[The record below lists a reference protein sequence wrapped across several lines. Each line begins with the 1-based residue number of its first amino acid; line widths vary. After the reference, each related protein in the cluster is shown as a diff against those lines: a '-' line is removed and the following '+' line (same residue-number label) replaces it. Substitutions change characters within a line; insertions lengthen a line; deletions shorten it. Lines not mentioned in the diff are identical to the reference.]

1 MYEVVGRERLGPHY
15 GRLIAV
21 FSIPDENYR
30 NVYLSSLFTSFAPSY
45 FRLSK
50 RGGRWGIEVKVWDGE
65 YPYIFVVNDSKTV
78 LDPENPEKTYL
89 RPFPENK
96 NIELVMSIARLG
108 ESNPKTIKPWHA
120 IHTPTDPSHASIYEG
135 SLVLRVRTH
144 SSVVKECYVEV
155 LVDGVRKF
163 VRADRV
169 GRVGYYDIHEVVV
182 PEVTS
187 KNILYRFFLKT
198 RDGEMLTYGGGGLG
212 DGSFINFLG
221 EFVAAL
227 PWYLGTT
234 YYLIFPD
241 SFRRS
246 GEGVGNDN
254 LRWDIAPRPHGFLGG
269 DLRGIIDSLDYI
281 KGLGVE
287 TLYLTPIFKS
297 PSYHRYDVE
306 DYFSVD
312 PRLGDLK
319 LFEELLSR
327 AREAGI
333 RVIID
338 LPVHHTSVCNEL
350 FVKAVLSREY
360 RDLYYFHQ
368 EPGEDLVRLIKNFLS
383 GGISCV
389 ELRDSISKLS
399 EAPYETFLDV
409 KVMPKLN
416 VLNDRVRDYVIKV
429 IDFWVDVG
437 VDGFRVDVG
446 QALPPEFVEV
456 LRRELRSRRG
466 EALLLGEATSD
477 PTYLEELLASG
488 RYDSLMNYGLM
499 RDVLAVLDGM
509 IDLDHFIISSMS
521 RYSVLAPLKSL
532 SLYNLLGSHDTPR
545 IKTLIRDPLKLE
557 IAYVLLF
564 CLTGSP
570 SLYYGDEVG
579 MVGGGDPDNRRGMV
593 WDESMWDKELLRL
606 VKDLIQVRRTCSP
619 IRKGLMSMSR
629 VEDLLMISRYLSS
642 SQALVIVNMS
652 EKTIAFDK
660 VASDLRPIMSRRV
673 KFNNNEL
680 VLGEYGFVI
689 LCRES
694 VK

>member
-15 GRLIAV
+15 GRLIAT

-30 NVYLSSLFTSFAPSY
+30 NVYLSSTFTSFAPSY
-45 FRLSK
+45 FRLSR
-50 RGGRWGIEVKVWDGE
+50 RGGRWSIEVRVWDGE
-65 YPYIFVVNDSKTV
+65 YPYVFVVNDSKTV

-96 NIELVMSIARLG
+96 DLELTMSLAKLG
-108 ESNPKTIKPWHA
+108 EVSPNSIKPWHA
-120 IHTPTDPSHASIYEG
+120 THIPADPSHASIYEG

-144 SSVVKECYVEV
+144 SSVVEECYVEV
-155 LVDGVRKF
+155 LVDEVRKL

-169 GRVGYYDIHEVVV
+169 GRVGYYAIHEVVV

-187 KNILYRFFLKT
+187 KKILYRFFLKT
-198 RDGEMLTYGGGGLG
+198 RDGDMLTYGGGGLG
-212 DGSFINFLG
+212 DEDFINFTG
-221 EFVAAL
+221 EFAEAP
-227 PWYLGTT
+227 PWYLGTM

-246 GEGVGNDN
+246 GEGVGNNN
-254 LRWDIAPRPHGFLGG
+254 LRWDTAPRPHGFLGG

-319 LFEELLSR
+319 LFKELLSR
-327 AREAGI
+327 AGEAGI

-350 FVKAVLSREY
+350 FVKAVLSEGY

-368 EPGEDLVRLIKNFLS
+368 EPSEDLLRLAENFLN

-437 VDGFRVDVG
+437 VDGFRMDVG
-446 QALPPEFVEV
+446 QALPPEFVEM
-456 LRRELRSRRG
+456 LKKELRSRRE

-477 PTYLEELLASG
+477 PTYLEELLANE

-499 RDVLAVLDGM
+499 RDVLAVLDNI
-509 IDLDHFIISSMS
+509 IDLDHFITSSMS

-545 IKTLIRDPLKLE
+545 IKTLIGDPHKLE
-557 IAYVLLF
+557 VAYVLLF
-564 CLTGSP
+564 CLAGSP
-570 SLYYGDEVG
+570 SIYYGDEVG

-593 WDESMWDKELLRL
+593 WDESRWDKELLKL
-606 VKDLIQVRRTCSP
+606 VKELIQVRRSCPP
-619 IRKGLMSMSR
+619 IRRGLMSMSR
-629 VEDLLMISRYLSS
+629 AGDILIISRYLSS
-642 SQALVIVNMS
+642 SQASIIVNMS
-652 EKTIAFDK
+652 GKT
-660 VASDLRPIMSRRV
+660 VTVSNVVSNLRPAVSRRV
-673 KFNNNEL
+673 NIRSDEL
-680 VLGEYGFVI
+680 VFGEYGFLI
-689 LCRES
+689 LC
-694 VK
+694 

>member
-15 GRLIAV
+15 GRLIAA
-21 FSIPDENYR
+21 FSIPDASYR
-30 NVYLSSLFTSFAPSY
+30 NVYLSSIFTSFAPSY
-45 FRLSK
+45 FRLSR
-50 RGGRWGIEVKVWDGE
+50 RGGRWGIEVRVWDGE
-65 YPYIFVVNDSKTV
+65 YPYVFVVNDSKTV
-78 LDPENPEKTYL
+78 LDPENPEKTCL

-96 NIELVMSIARLG
+96 NIELTMSLAKLG
-108 ESNPKTIKPWHA
+108 EVSPNSIKPWHA
-120 IHTPTDPSHASIYEG
+120 THIPVDPSYATIYEG

-144 SSVVKECYVEV
+144 SRIFEECYAEL
-155 LVDGVRKF
+155 LVDGVRKS
-163 VRADRV
+163 VKAGRV
-169 GRVGYYDIHEVVV
+169 GRVGYYAVYEVVT
-182 PEVTS
+182 PEVAS
-187 KNILYRFFLKT
+187 RKILYRFFLKT
-198 RDGEMLTYGGGGLG
+198 VDGEVLPYGDGGLG
-212 DGSFINFLG
+212 DESFIKFSG
-221 EFVAAL
+221 ELAEAP

-246 GEGVGNDN
+246 GEGGGGGN
-254 LRWDIAPRPHGFLGG
+254 LRWDVTPRPHGFLGG
-269 DLRGIIDSLDYI
+269 DLRGIINSLDYV

-319 LFEELLSR
+319 TFQELLGR

-333 RVIID
+333 KVVID

-350 FVKAVLSREY
+350 FLKAVLSEEY

-368 EPGEDLVRLIKNFLS
+368 EPGEDLVKLVKNFLG

-389 ELRDSISKLS
+389 ELRDSISRLS
-399 EAPYETFLDV
+399 EVPYETFLDV

-416 VLNDRVRDYVIKV
+416 VLNDRVRDYVARV
-429 IDFWVDVG
+429 VDFWVGVG
-437 VDGFRVDVG
+437 VDGFRMDVG
-446 QALPPEFVEV
+446 QALPPEFVEMLKKV
-456 LRRELRSRRG
+456 LRSRRE

-477 PTYLEELLASG
+477 PTYLEELLANE
-488 RYDSLMNYGLM
+488 RYDSLMNYGFM
-499 RDVLAVLDGM
+499 RDVLAVLDNV
-509 IDLDHFIISSMS
+509 IDLDHFITSSMS

-545 IKTLIRDPLKLE
+545 IKTLISDPHKLE
-557 IAYVLLF
+557 VAYVLLF
-564 CLTGSP
+564 CLAGSP

-593 WDESMWDKELLRL
+593 WDEGRWDKELLKL
-606 VKDLIQVRRTCSP
+606 VKELIQVRRSCPP

-629 VEDLLMISRYLSS
+629 AGDLLIISRYLSS
-642 SQALVIVNMS
+642 SQASIIVNMS
-652 EKTIAFDK
+652 GKTVKAGK
-660 VASDLRPIMSRRV
+660 AVSNLRPAVYRRV
-673 KFNNNEL
+673 NISNDGLSF
-680 VLGEYGFVI
+680 GEYGFLI
-689 LCRES
+689 SC
-694 VK
+694 

>member
-15 GRLIAV
+15 GRLIAT

-30 NVYLSSLFTSFAPSY
+30 NVYLSSTFTSFAPSY
-45 FRLSK
+45 FRLSR
-50 RGGRWGIEVKVWDGE
+50 RGGRWSIEVRVWDGE
-65 YPYIFVVNDSKTV
+65 YPYVFVVNDSKTV

-96 NIELVMSIARLG
+96 DLELTMSLAKLG
-108 ESNPKTIKPWHA
+108 EVSPNSIKPWHA
-120 IHTPTDPSHASIYEG
+120 THIPADPSHASIYEG

-144 SSVVKECYVEV
+144 SSVVEECYVEV
-155 LVDGVRKF
+155 LVDEVRKL

-169 GRVGYYDIHEVVV
+169 GRVGYYAIHEVVV

-187 KNILYRFFLKT
+187 KKILYRFFLKT
-198 RDGEMLTYGGGGLG
+198 RDGDMLTYGGGGLG
-212 DGSFINFLG
+212 DEDFINFTG
-221 EFVAAL
+221 EFAEAP

-246 GEGVGNDN
+246 GEGVGNNN
-254 LRWDIAPRPHGFLGG
+254 LRWDTAPRPHGFLGG

-319 LFEELLSR
+319 LFKELLSR
-327 AREAGI
+327 AGEAGI

-350 FVKAVLSREY
+350 FVKAVLSEGY

-368 EPGEDLVRLIKNFLS
+368 EPSEDLLRLAENFLN

-437 VDGFRVDVG
+437 VDGFRMDVG
-446 QALPPEFVEV
+446 QALPPEFVEM
-456 LRRELRSRRG
+456 LKKELRSRRE

-477 PTYLEELLASG
+477 PTYLEELLANE

-499 RDVLAVLDGM
+499 RDVLAVLDNI
-509 IDLDHFIISSMS
+509 IDLDHFITSSMS

-545 IKTLIRDPLKLE
+545 IKTLIGDPHKLE
-557 IAYVLLF
+557 VAYVLLF
-564 CLTGSP
+564 CLAGSP
-570 SLYYGDEVG
+570 SIYYGDEVG

-593 WDESMWDKELLRL
+593 WDESRWDKELLKL
-606 VKDLIQVRRTCSP
+606 VKELIQVRRSCPP
-619 IRKGLMSMSR
+619 IRRGLMSMSR
-629 VEDLLMISRYLSS
+629 AGDILIISRYLSS
-642 SQALVIVNMS
+642 SQASIIVNMS
-652 EKTIAFDK
+652 GKT
-660 VASDLRPIMSRRV
+660 VTVSNVVSNLRPAVSRRV
-673 KFNNNEL
+673 NIRSDEL
-680 VLGEYGFVI
+680 VFGEYGFLI
-689 LCRES
+689 LC
-694 VK
+694 

>member
-15 GRLIAV
+15 GRLIAT
-21 FSIPDENYR
+21 FSIPDASYR
-30 NVYLSSLFTSFAPSY
+30 NVYLSSTFTSFAPSY
-45 FRLSK
+45 FRLSR
-50 RGGRWGIEVKVWDGE
+50 RGGRWGIEVRVWDGE
-65 YPYIFVVNDSKTV
+65 YPYVFVVNDSKTV

-96 NIELVMSIARLG
+96 NLELIMSLAKLG
-108 ESNPKTIKPWHA
+108 EVSPNSIKPWHA
-120 IHTPTDPSHASIYEG
+120 THIPADPSHASIYEG

-144 SSVVKECYVEV
+144 SSVIEECYVEV
-155 LVDGVRKF
+155 LVDGVRKL

-169 GRVGYYDIHEVVV
+169 GRVGYYAIHEVVV

-187 KNILYRFFLKT
+187 KKILYRFFLKT
-198 RDGEMLTYGGGGLG
+198 RDGDMLTYGGGGLG
-212 DGSFINFLG
+212 DESFINFTG
-221 EFVAAL
+221 EFAEAP

-246 GEGVGNDN
+246 GEGVGNNN
-254 LRWDIAPRPHGFLGG
+254 LRWDTAPRPHGFLGG

-319 LFEELLSR
+319 LFKELLSK
-327 AREAGI
+327 AGEAGI
-333 RVIID
+333 RVVID

-368 EPGEDLVRLIKNFLS
+368 EPGEDLVRLVKNFLR
-383 GGISCV
+383 GRINCV
-389 ELRDSISKLS
+389 ELRDSISRLS
-399 EAPYETFLDV
+399 EVPYETFLDV

-437 VDGFRVDVG
+437 VDGFRMDVG
-446 QALPPEFVEV
+446 QALPPEFVEMLKKV
-456 LRRELRSRRG
+456 LRSRREG
-466 EALLLGEATSD
+466 TLLLGEATSD
-477 PTYLEELLASG
+477 PTYLEELLSNE

-499 RDVLAVLDGM
+499 RDVLAVLNGM
-509 IDLDHFIISSMS
+509 MDLNQFITSSMS
-521 RYSVLAPLKSL
+521 RYSVLSPLKNL

-545 IKTLIRDPLKLE
+545 IKTLVSDPYKLE
-557 IAYVLLF
+557 VAYVLLF
-564 CLTGSP
+564 CLAGSP

-593 WDESMWDKELLRL
+593 WDESRWDKELLKL
-606 VKDLIQVRRTCSP
+606 VKELIQVRRSCPP
-619 IRKGLMSMSR
+619 IRRGLMSMSKAG
-629 VEDLLMISRYLSS
+629 DLLIINRYLSS
-642 SQALVIVNMS
+642 SQASIIVNMS
-652 EKTIAFDK
+652 GKTGTTSK
-660 VASDLRPIMSRRV
+660 VVSDLRPAVSRRV
-673 KFNNNEL
+673 NMRSDEL
-680 VLGEYGFVI
+680 VFGEYGFLI
-689 LCRES
+689 LC
-694 VK
+694 